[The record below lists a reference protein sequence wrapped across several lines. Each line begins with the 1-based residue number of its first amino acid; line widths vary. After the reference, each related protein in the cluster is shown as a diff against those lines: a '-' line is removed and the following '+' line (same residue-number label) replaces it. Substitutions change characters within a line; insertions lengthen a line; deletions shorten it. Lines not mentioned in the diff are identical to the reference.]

1 MASKKKLPNFKLSGS
16 GIKFPI
22 KTLLGGNLTGSV
34 GRQGKKGAK
43 GRIDYRIPI
52 EKVPIIKS
60 LFGYKK
66 KGAEGRIDYRIPL
79 ENTPSFFKSLFGYK
93 KKGGKVDRPKGIKI
107 AERGFGKA
115 MKRGK

>member
-22 KTLLGGNLTGSV
+22 KTLLGGKLTGSV
-34 GRQGKKGAK
+34 ERRGKKGAE

-52 EKVPIIKS
+52 EKMPIIKS

-66 KGAEGRIDYRIPL
+66 KG
-79 ENTPSFFKSLFGYK
+79 
-93 KKGGKVDRPKGIKI
+93 GKVGRPKGIKI

>member
-34 GRQGKKGAK
+34 ERRGKKGAE

-52 EKVPIIKS
+52 EKMPIIKS

-66 KGAEGRIDYRIPL
+66 KG
-79 ENTPSFFKSLFGYK
+79 
-93 KKGGKVDRPKGIKI
+93 GKVGRPKGIKI

>member
-66 KGAEGRIDYRIPL
+66 KGGRV
-79 ENTPSFFKSLFGYK
+79 
-93 KKGGKVDRPKGIKI
+93 GKPKGVGI
-107 AERGFGKA
+107 AQRGFGKA

>member
-1 MASKKKLPNFKLSGS
+1 MASKKKNKKLPNFKLSGS

-22 KTLLGGNLTGSV
+22 KTFLGGNLTGSV
-34 GRQGKKGAK
+34 EREGKKGAK
-43 GRIDYRIPI
+43 GRIGYKIPI
-52 EKVPIIKS
+52 EKMPIIKS

-66 KGAEGRIDYRIPL
+66 G
-79 ENTPSFFKSLFGYK
+79 
-93 KKGGKVDRPKGIKI
+93 GGKVDRPKGIKI

>member
-22 KTLLGGNLTGSV
+22 KTLLGGKLTGSV
-34 GRQGKKGAK
+34 ERRG
-43 GRIDYRIPI
+43 
-52 EKVPIIKS
+52 
-60 LFGYKK
+60 K